1 MFRRKRWTA
10 AGALAGP
17 RMRNRGERIDVTFM
31 ASGSGPARRRVRYV
45 ARGVAAVGL
54 LAAAAVGS
62 GATGA
67 AAGVTPGSL
76 DTSFGTGGI
85 TTTDLNAL
93 GAGGEEA
100 ALQEPNGDIVVA
112 LNQGMLRFLPNGQ
125 LDTSFG
131 TRGLATGILVQ
142 GAEALAVQ
150 PNGQIITS
158 GVNLAGP
165 ATSSVVGI
173 TRLNADGTVDTA
185 FGTDGTTSIPVTLA
199 GRATD
204 VGPTAMLV
212 QPDGKIL
219 VAGSASVQT
228 GRRTGVTDGVVARL
242 NANGTL
248 DTTFGAGGS
257 TLITA
262 NQFPTGLGL
271 DASGDIFALPGQS
284 QLQTQPGVTE
294 LSRAGQLDATVTPE
308 PLTATSAGAT
318 FDTANEQ
325 FVYSTF
331 VSPLGSETL
340 FDVEIQRYTTVGTLA
355 SSTGPFTF
363 AGTSGSVKDTPE
375 AVTVLPNGQAL
386 LLGRHSNGPTV
397 AEQQAAVQAFAL
409 ANPNGTLDSS
419 FGPGGTALTSV
430 NFTSG
435 GFGALF
441 PQSDGTVIAVGEGT
455 LSSSQSGL
463 VIARF
468 NL

>member
-1 MFRRKRWTA
+1 MFRRKKWTA
-10 AGALAGP
+10 GGTL
-17 RMRNRGERIDVTFM
+17 TT
-31 ASGSGPARRRVRYV
+31 SGSGPALRRARYV
-45 ARGVAAVGL
+45 SGGVTVVGL

-62 GATGA
+62 VATGA
-67 AAGVTPGSL
+67 AAAVAPGSL
-76 DTSFGTGGI
+76 DTAFGTGGI
-85 TTTDLNAL
+85 VTTNLTAL

-100 ALQEPNGDIVVA
+100 ALQEPNGDILVT
-112 LNQGMLRFLPNGQ
+112 LSQGMLRFLPNGQ

-131 TRGLATGILVQ
+131 TNGLATGILVE
-142 GAEALAVQ
+142 GPSALAVQ

-165 ATSSVVGI
+165 PTSPLVGT
-173 TRLNADGTVDTA
+173 TRLNADGTVDTT
-185 FGTDGTTSIPVTLA
+185 FGTDGTTTIPVTLA
-199 GRATD
+199 GRATT
-204 VGPTAMLV
+204 VGAGALLV

-228 GRRTGVTDGVVARL
+228 GRRSGVTDGVVARL

-248 DTTFGAGGS
+248 DTTFGTGGL
-257 TLITA
+257 TLMTA

-294 LSRAGQLDATVTPE
+294 LSSSGQLDATVTPE

-318 FDTANEQ
+318 FDTTNEQ
-325 FVYSTF
+325 FVYAKF

-340 FDVEIQRYTTVGTLA
+340 FDVEIQRFTTAGTLA

-363 AGTSGSVKDTPE
+363 AGTSGAVRDTPSV
-375 AVTVLPNGQAL
+375 VTVLPNGQAL
-386 LLGRHSNGPTV
+386 LLGTHAIGATS
-397 AEQQAAVQAFAL
+397 ADEQAAVNAFAL

-419 FGPGGTALTSV
+419 FGTGGTALTSV
-430 NFTSG
+430 NLTSG
-435 GFGALF
+435 GFSALF

-455 LSSSQSGL
+455 ISSTQSGL

>member
-1 MFRRKRWTA
+1 
-10 AGALAGP
+10 
-17 RMRNRGERIDVTFM
+17 MRNQGERIDMTFM
-31 ASGSGPARRRVRYV
+31 TSGSGPARRRALYV
-45 ARGVAAVGL
+45 AGGVVAAGL

-67 AAGVTPGSL
+67 AATVTPGSL
-76 DTSFGTGGI
+76 DTAFGTGGI
-85 TTTDLNAL
+85 VTTNLTAL

-100 ALQEPNGDIVVA
+100 ALQEPNGDIVVS

-131 TRGLATGILVQ
+131 TGGLATGILVQ
-142 GAEALAVQ
+142 SANALAVQ

-165 ATSSVVGI
+165 ATSPIVGI
-173 TRLNADGTVDTA
+173 TRLNVNGTVDTT
-185 FGTDGTTSIPVTLA
+185 FGTDGTTTIPVTLA
-199 GRATD
+199 GIATA

-219 VAGSASVQT
+219 VTGTASVRT
-228 GRRTGVTDGVVARL
+228 GRRTGITDGVVARL
-242 NANGTL
+242 NTNGRL
-248 DTTFGAGGS
+248 DTTFGTGGL

-262 NQFPTGLGL
+262 NQFPAGLGL
-271 DASGDIFALPGQS
+271 DAAGDIFALPSQS
-284 QLQTQPGVTE
+284 QLTPQPGVTE
-294 LSRAGQLDATVTPE
+294 LSPSGQLDATVTPN

-318 FDTANEQ
+318 VDRNNEQ
-325 FVYSTF
+325 FVYARA
-331 VSPLGSETL
+331 VSLGSETL
-340 FDVEIQRYTTVGTLA
+340 FDVEIQRYTTAGTLA

-363 AGTSGSVKDTPE
+363 AGTSGSVKDTPSV
-375 AVTVLPNGQAL
+375 VTVLPNGQAL
-386 LLGRHSNGPTV
+386 LLGTHANGPTI
-397 AEQQAAVQAFAL
+397 ADQQAAVQAFAL

-419 FGPGGTALTSV
+419 FGTGGTALTNV

-455 LSSSQSGL
+455 VSSTQSGL

>member
-1 MFRRKRWTA
+1 MRKQ
-10 AGALAGP
+10 
-17 RMRNRGERIDVTFM
+17 GERVDMTFM
-31 ASGSGPARRRVRYV
+31 ASGSGPARRRAQYV
-45 ARGVAAVGL
+45 AGGVAAAGL

-62 GATGA
+62 GAA
-67 AAGVTPGSL
+67 AAVTPGSL
-76 DTSFGTGGI
+76 DTAFGTGGI
-85 TTTDLNAL
+85 TTTNLTAL
-93 GAGGEEA
+93 GVGGEEG
-100 ALQEPNGDIVVA
+100 ALQEPNGDILVA

-131 TRGLATGILVQ
+131 TDGLAMRILIPSLP
-142 GAEALAVQ
+142 ALAVQ
-150 PNGQIITS
+150 PNGQIIIS

-165 ATSSVVGI
+165 ATSPAVGL
-173 TRLNADGTVDTA
+173 TRLNANGTVDAT
-185 FGTDGTTSIPVTLA
+185 FGTDGTTTIPVTLV
-199 GRATD
+199 GRATS
-204 VGPTAMLV
+204 VGPTAALV

-228 GRRTGVTDGVVARL
+228 GRRSGVTDGVVARL

-248 DTTFGAGGS
+248 DTTFGTGGL
-257 TLITA
+257 TLVTA

-284 QLQTQPGVTE
+284 QLSTQPGVTE
-294 LSRAGQLDATVTPE
+294 LSLSGQLDATVTPE

-318 FDTANEQ
+318 FDTTNEQ
-325 FVYSTF
+325 FVYSRF

-340 FDVEIQRYTTVGTLA
+340 FDVEIQRYTTAGTLA

-363 AGTSGSVKDTPE
+363 AGTSGSVRDTPE
-375 AVTVLPNGQAL
+375 VVTMLPNGQAL
-386 LLGRHSNGPTV
+386 LLGTHAIGATS
-397 AEQQAAVQAFAL
+397 ADEQAAVQAFAL

-419 FGPGGTALTSV
+419 FGVGGTALTNV

-435 GFGALF
+435 GFSALF
-441 PQSDGTVIAVGEGT
+441 PQSDGTVIAVGVGT
-455 LSSSQSGL
+455 INSTQSGL

>member
-17 RMRNRGERIDVTFM
+17 RMRNQGERIDTTFM
-31 ASGSGPARRRVRYV
+31 ASGSGPARRRARYM
-45 ARGVAAVGL
+45 AGGVAAAGL

-67 AAGVTPGSL
+67 AAAVTPGSL
-76 DTSFGTGGI
+76 DTAFGTGGI
-85 TTTDLNAL
+85 VTTNLNAL

-100 ALQEPNGDIVVA
+100 ALQEPNGDILVA
-112 LNQGMLRFLPNGQ
+112 LNQGMLRYLPNGQ

-131 TRGLATGILVQ
+131 TGGLATGILTPSLP
-142 GAEALAVQ
+142 ALAVQ
-150 PNGQIITS
+150 PNGQIIIS

-165 ATSSVVGI
+165 ATSPIVGI
-173 TRLNADGTVDTA
+173 TRLNANGTVDTT

-199 GRATD
+199 GRATA
-204 VGPTAMLV
+204 VGPAAALV

-219 VAGSASVQT
+219 VAGNASVQT
-228 GRRTGVTDGVVARL
+228 GRRTGISDGVVARL
-242 NANGTL
+242 NANGRL
-248 DTTFGAGGS
+248 DTTFGTGGL

-262 NQFPTGLGL
+262 SPFPVGLGL
-271 DASGDIFALPGQS
+271 DAAGDVFALPGQAGVPP
-284 QLQTQPGVTE
+284 QPGVTE
-294 LSRAGQLDATVTPE
+294 LSPAGQLDATVTPE

-318 FDTANEQ
+318 VDRNNEQ
-325 FVYSTF
+325 FVYPQT
-331 VSPLGSETL
+331 VSLGSETL
-340 FDVEIQRYTTVGTLA
+340 LNVEIQRYTTAGTLA

-363 AGTSGSVKDTPE
+363 AGTLGSVRDTPS

-386 LLGRHSNGPTV
+386 LIGTHANGPTI
-397 AEQQAAVQAFAL
+397 ADQQAAVQAFAL
-409 ANPNGTLDSS
+409 ASPNGTLDSS
-419 FGPGGTALTSV
+419 FGTGGTALTNV
-430 NFTSG
+430 NLTSG
-435 GFGALF
+435 GFSALF

-455 LSSSQSGL
+455 VSSTQSGL

>member
-1 MFRRKRWTA
+1 
-10 AGALAGP
+10 
-17 RMRNRGERIDVTFM
+17 
-31 ASGSGPARRRVRYV
+31 
-45 ARGVAAVGL
+45 L

-67 AAGVTPGSL
+67 AAAVTPGSL
-76 DTSFGTGGI
+76 DTAFGTGGI
-85 TTTDLNAL
+85 ATTNLTAL

-100 ALQEPNGDIVVA
+100 TMQEPNGDILVT

-131 TRGLATGILVQ
+131 TGGLATGILVEG
-142 GAEALAVQ
+142 GAAMAVQ

-165 ATSSVVGI
+165 PTSPTIGI
-173 TRLNADGTVDTA
+173 TRLNANGTVDTT
-185 FGTDGTTSIPVTLA
+185 FGTDGTTTIPVTLA
-199 GRATD
+199 GRATS
-204 VGPTAMLV
+204 VGAGALLV

-228 GRRTGVTDGVVARL
+228 GRRSGVTDGVVARL

-248 DTTFGAGGS
+248 DPTFGTGGL

-262 NQFPTGLGL
+262 NQFPSGLGL
-271 DASGDIFALPGQS
+271 DASGDIFALPSQS
-284 QLQTQPGVTE
+284 QLTQQGVTE
-294 LSRAGQLDATVTPE
+294 LSPSGRLDATVTPE
-308 PLTATSAGAT
+308 PLTATSAGYPVDKT
-318 FDTANEQ
+318 NDQ
-325 FVYSTF
+325 FVFSQNEHPSGFEGFIDPEIIRFTTAGA
-331 VSPLGSETL
+331 VASDTGL
-340 FDVEIQRYTTVGTLA
+340 F
-355 SSTGPFTF
+355 PFT
-363 AGTSGSVKDTPE
+363 GTSLFVQDFVN
-375 AVTVLPNGQAL
+375 AIAVLPNGQAL
-386 LLGRHSNGPTV
+386 AIGSHTLVRATGTTGAITES
-397 AEQQAAVQAFAL
+397 AFARV
-409 ANPNGTLDSS
+409 NPNGTLDST
-419 FGPGGTALTSV
+419 FGTGGTVLTNV

-455 LSSSQSGL
+455 LSSGQTGL